1 MSYARQLPDATR
13 MRAEAMDEPGRRWM
27 AALDAS
33 MAHLEEAWDARFGA
47 VLRGGSESLVAEAT
61 LADGRGAVVKLGL
74 PAYGDLSGEARVYRL
89 AAGRGYAELLAWDPS
104 VNALLLE
111 RLGAP
116 LREASPTTE
125 SQLAA
130 LCRTLEDA
138 WTALPD
144 AEGLM
149 TGAEKARWLKDFI
162 EEKWSA
168 LGRPC
173 ERAARDRALSFAE
186 EREDAF
192 TPADA
197 VLVHGDA
204 HAENALLAPSLP
216 GGRFKF
222 VDPDGLHAEKACDL
236 AVPMREYSAELLA
249 GDTERLA
256 RERCETLAA
265 ATDVDA
271 TAIWQ
276 WGYMERV
283 STGLTMLDIGMRE
296 EGLESLAVADRLR
309 AVDTRS

>member
-1 MSYARQLPDATR
+1 MSYARQLSEATR
-13 MRAEAMDEPGRRWM
+13 MRAESMGNAGVRWI
-27 AALDAS
+27 AALDES
-33 MAHLEEAWDARFGA
+33 MAHLEEAWDARFGT

-61 LADGRGAVVKLGL
+61 LGDGRKAVVKVGL

-89 AAGRGYAELLAWDPS
+89 AAGRGYAELLAWNRS

-116 LREASPTTE
+116 LREARPTTE
-125 SQLAA
+125 AQLAA

-138 WTALPD
+138 WVAVPD

-149 TGAEKARWLKDFI
+149 TGAEKAGWLKDFI
-162 EEKWSA
+162 EDKWSA
-168 LGRPC
+168 LGEPC
-173 ERAARDRALSFAE
+173 DRATRDRALSFSE

-192 TPADA
+192 TPANA

-204 HAENALLAPSLP
+204 HAENALLASSPS

-236 AVPMREYSAELLA
+236 AVPMREWSTELLA
-249 GDTERLA
+249 GDTGRLA
-256 RERCETLAA
+256 RERCEMLAA

-283 STGLTMLDIGMRE
+283 STGLTMLDMGMRE
-296 EGLESLAVADRLR
+296 EGLESLAVAERIR
-309 AVDTRS
+309 RS

>member
-1 MSYARQLPDATR
+1 MSYARQLPEATR
-13 MRAEAMDEPGRRWM
+13 RRAESMGDAGVRWI
-27 AALDAS
+27 AALDES
-33 MAHLEEAWDARFGA
+33 MAHLAEAWNARFGA
-47 VLRGGSESLVAEAT
+47 VLRGGSESLVAKAT
-61 LADGRGAVVKLGL
+61 LADGREAVVKVGL
-74 PAYGDLSGEARVYRL
+74 PAYGDLSGEAKVYGL
-89 AAGRGYAELLAWDPS
+89 AAGRGYAELLAWDRS

-116 LREASPTTE
+116 LREARPTTE
-125 SQLAA
+125 AQLAA
-130 LCRTLEDA
+130 LCRTLQEA
-138 WTALPD
+138 WVALPD

-162 EEKWSA
+162 EDKWSA
-168 LGRPC
+168 LGQPC
-173 ERAARDRALSFAE
+173 DRATRDRALSFAE
-186 EREDAF
+186 EREGAF
-192 TPADA
+192 TPANA

-204 HAENALLAPSLP
+204 HAENALRAPLLS

-236 AVPMREYSAELLA
+236 AVPMREWSAELLA

-256 RERCETLAA
+256 RERCEMLAV

-276 WGYMERV
+276 WGYVERV

-296 EGLESLAVADRLR
+296 EGLESLAVAERIR
-309 AVDTRS
+309 VS